1 MLESVG
7 VTKTEE
13 RVYQILLE
21 QPGASIT
28 SIAEAS
34 RVPRRQVSKVLFS
47 LEAKGLVARTPG
59 RIPKFIPTAPDAAIE
74 VLVLQKQAELERT
87 RLAAKDF
94 VHKLKAARGSEATDH
109 LIEVITGKEAF
120 ARRFV
125 QLQQGAKHEVL
136 AFDKP
141 PYVTPARE
149 CNEVELSRLA
159 DGLKWRGIYDRAAL
173 ELPGSLDVIRTMTSA
188 GEQARVMS
196 GLPLKLA
203 VADRRMGLIPL
214 NVEPGREEAV
224 IVHASPLLDALLA
237 LFETLWDRAAPIR
250 FTNGPAE
257 TPGEGETS
265 LSEMDGRIL
274 TLLAAGFTDESV
286 ANQVGVAQAT
296 VQRRMKRMMQTLG
309 AQSRFQ
315 AGVLAAE
322 RGFLRSA
329 TPDP

>member
-1 MLESVG
+1 MLESLG
-7 VTKTEE
+7 VSETEE
-13 RVYQILLE
+13 GVYQILLE

-34 RVPRRQVSKVLFS
+34 GVPRRQVGNVLAS
-47 LEAKGLVARTPG
+47 LEAKGLVTRTPD
-59 RIPKFIPTAPDAAIE
+59 RLPKFIPTAPDAAIE

-87 RLAAKDF
+87 RLSAKGL
-94 VHKLKAARGSEATDH
+94 VQKLKAARGADTTDH
-109 LIEVITGKEAF
+109 LIEVINGREAF

-125 QLQQGAKHEVL
+125 QLQQSATDEVL

-159 DGLKWRGIYDRAAL
+159 GGLKWRGLYDRRAL
-173 ELPGSLDVIRTMTSA
+173 ELPGALDVIRTMASA
-188 GEQARVMS
+188 GEQARVMT

-203 VADRRMGLIPL
+203 VADRRIGLIPL

-224 IVHASPLLDALLA
+224 IVHSSPLLDALVA
-237 LFETLWDRAAPIR
+237 LFETLWERAAPIR
-250 FTNGPAE
+250 FTNGPSE